1 MVRHISRQPY
11 HGRVQRHL
19 AALLSGG
26 PELLGLVI
34 HEVAKTARWLKK
46 RRDLVQKR
54 SSRS

>member
-1 MVRHISRQPY
+1 MVRHISRRPY